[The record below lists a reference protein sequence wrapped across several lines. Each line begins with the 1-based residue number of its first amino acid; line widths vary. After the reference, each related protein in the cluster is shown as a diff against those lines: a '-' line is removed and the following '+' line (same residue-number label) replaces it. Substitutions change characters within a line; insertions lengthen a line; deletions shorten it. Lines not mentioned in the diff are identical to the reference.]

1 MPPVTLPTPTLPP
14 TGGRVASPTDRAPCE
29 AADCQPPE
37 RKRPMNEP
45 TPEPIDPE
53 TLQAVLDGY
62 QACATWSTV
71 PLSAI
76 DSDRSFDDLRVCDW
90 TPEAD
95 AECRADCERF
105 IRENLAALLRVTD
118 ASDYTWERVGHD
130 LWLSRNGHGAGFFG
144 RVRSG
149 DPREDD
155 FDALQ
160 AAASALGEVVL
171 DTCEEAD
178 ADLPPHLRHPYI
190 AIV

>member
-1 MPPVTLPTPTLPP
+1 
-14 TGGRVASPTDRAPCE
+14 
-29 AADCQPPE
+29 
-37 RKRPMNEP
+37 MNEP
-45 TPEPIDPE
+45 TPEPVDPE
-53 TLQAVLDGY
+53 TLREVLDGY

-71 PLSAI
+71 PLSTI